1 MNIELEKKYKIH
13 DYNLAKQ
20 ELGALGA
27 QFVGESRDV
36 DVYFQVPQDVP
47 NTRYLRVR
55 TRGDKSTL
63 AFHQVVDDL
72 ETKEWETD
80 VSDGKMT
87 QDIIAKLGFEVDVVV
102 DKTRQR
108 YSLDDSEMALDH
120 IDKLGYFLEIES
132 PTEEQL
138 DGIAAKLT
146 LGERITGKG
155 YPDLLKDQTARS
167 PLA

>member
-1 MNIELEKKYKIH
+1 MNTELEKKYKIQ
-13 DYNLAKQ
+13 DCSLAKQ
-20 ELGALGA
+20 ELGAMGA
-27 QFVGESRDV
+27 QFVGESRDI

-55 TRGDKSTL
+55 TRGYKSTL
-63 AFHQVVDDL
+63 AFHQVIDDL

-80 VSDGKMT
+80 VSDGKIT
-87 QDIIAKLGFEVDVVV
+87 QDIIAKLGFEIDVVV

-108 YSLDDSEMALDH
+108 YNLDDSEIVLDH
-120 IDKLGYFLEIES
+120 IENLGYFLEIES

-138 DGIAAKLT
+138 DSIAAKLT

-155 YPDLLKDQTARS
+155 YPDLLKDQVGR
-167 PLA
+167 